1 VRWLLKRL
9 QVFFC
14 GGLASFFAGRPA
26 FVGDGDAAYGNDQ
39 TPDATK
45 PALGGFCFAS
55 YLVGR
60 GKLNPLGR
68 LLIHKVNIEL
78 IFLVGIPIG
87 IPCEF
92 CLHSI

>member
-14 GGLASFFAGRPA
+14 GGLASLIAGRTA
-26 FVGDGDAAYGNDQ
+26 FAGDGDAAYRNDQ

-55 YLVGR
+55 YLVEPG
-60 GKLNPLGR
+60 
-68 LLIHKVNIEL
+68 
-78 IFLVGIPIG
+78 
-87 IPCEF
+87 
-92 CLHSI
+92 